1 MPDRPRRRLGLIE
14 TMRVRQSKVPLWSL
28 HQARLEQSARALG
41 VPLPDELTPPVGGSE
56 RVIRLELDVR
66 GRLHWSERDPGIVE
80 DLRLRTCAVP
90 HRGYRH
96 KSTDRAWL
104 DAARLEAAAAG
115 MDDALLTTETGLV
128 AESSVWSVLWWE
140 DGRLCAPP
148 LSLGILPG
156 VARARLAAMTGGIVE
171 QALPATELASRS
183 PFLANAARG
192 VVFASELDG
201 QPVLAAEET
210 ARLRAEFW
218 P

>member
-1 MPDRPRRRLGLIE
+1 MPERLRRRPGLIE
-14 TMRVRQSKVPLWSL
+14 TMRLRQGRVPLWDL
-28 HQARLEQSARALG
+28 HRARLERSARALSI
-41 VPLPDELTPPVGGSE
+41 VVPDELAPPVGGAD
-56 RVIRLELDVR
+56 RVCRLELGPR
-66 GRLHWSERDPGIVE
+66 GRLYWSERKPGTPE
-80 DLRLRTCAVP
+80 HLRLRTCAVP

-115 MDDALLTTETGLV
+115 ADDALLVTENGFV

-148 LSLGILPG
+148 LALGVLPG
-156 VARARLAAMTGGIVE
+156 VARERLAAVAGGITE
-171 QALPATELASRS
+171 QELPASNLAARS

-192 VVFASELDG
+192 VVLISQLDDHTV
-201 QPVLAAEET
+201 PAAEVT
-210 ARLRAEFW
+210 GRLRDAFW

>member
-1 MPDRPRRRLGLIE
+1 MPERLRRRPGLIE
-14 TMRVRQSKVPLWSL
+14 TMRLRQGRVPLWDL
-28 HQARLEQSARALG
+28 HRARLERSARALG
-41 VPLPDELTPPVGGSE
+41 ILVPDELAPPVGGAD
-56 RVIRLELDVR
+56 RVCRLEVDAR
-66 GRLHWSERDPGIVE
+66 GRLFWSERKPGTPE
-80 DLRLRTCAVP
+80 HLRLRTCAVP

-115 MDDALLTTETGLV
+115 ADDALLVTENGLV

-148 LSLGILPG
+148 LALGVLPG
-156 VARARLAAMTGGIVE
+156 VARERLAAVAGGITE
-171 QALPATELASRS
+171 QELPAARLASRS

-192 VVFASELDG
+192 VVIASELDG
-201 QPVLAAEET
+201 GPVLASEGT
-210 ARLRAEFW
+210 GRLREAFW